1 MLTDIVKENLL
12 PKPRKCPECGYDGR
26 RSAIVKSQC
35 AVCNRISSAPA
46 KGLFHSII
54 ERLPT
59 FLLVCIAA
67 VTGFYASLVYSAA
80 PLTAEQHSSV
90 GSAIDLLEAKGFSD
104 EVFLLR
110 TAAAFRSNDNWLN
123 ASVEKENAFAA
134 TNFPFAIVT
143 LYPDFFERTTSNVER
158 AAILLHETKHIQ
170 GDDEK
175 AAYEFV
181 WRNRK
186 KLGWDGA
193 EFNSTEMWINVRKQT
208 AEFSPNLFI
217 CELNIANDCTDR
229 PRLPSDISR

>member
-1 MLTDIVKENLL
+1 MLTDTVKENSLL
-12 PKPRKCPECGYDGR
+12 KPRKCPECGYDGR
-26 RSAIVKSQC
+26 HREIAKSRC
-35 AVCNRISSAPA
+35 AVCNRGSGAPS
-46 KGLFHSII
+46 KGLFSSVIA
-54 ERLPT
+54 RLST
-59 FLLVCIAA
+59 FILVFIATVA
-67 VTGFYASLVYSAA
+67 GFYASLVHSAA
-80 PLTAEQHSSV
+80 PLTAEQHSTVS
-90 GSAIDLLEAKGFSD
+90 SAIDLLEAKGFSD

-110 TAAAFRSNDNWLN
+110 TTAAFRSNDNWLN

-143 LYPDFFERTTSNVER
+143 LYPEFFERTSSNVER

-186 KLGWDGA
+186 KLGWDGP
-193 EFNSTEMWINVRKQT
+193 EFNDTEMWINVRKQT

-217 CELNIANDCTDR
+217 CELNVANDCTDR
-229 PRLPSDISR
+229 SRLPSDISR

>member
-1 MLTDIVKENLL
+1 MLTDIVEENALL
-12 PKPRKCPECGYDGR
+12 KARKCPECGFDGR
-26 RSAIVKSQC
+26 RAGVGKRRC
-35 AVCNRISSAPA
+35 AVCNRGSSAPE
-46 KGLFHSII
+46 KNLFSSLIA
-54 ERLPT
+54 RLST
-59 FLLVCIAA
+59 FLLVCIATVA
-67 VTGFYASLVYSAA
+67 GFYASLVHSAA
-80 PLTAEQHSSV
+80 PLSAEQYSTVS
-90 GSAIDLLEAKGFSD
+90 SAIDLLEAKGFSD

-134 TNFPFAIVT
+134 TNFPFGIVT
-143 LYPDFFERTTSNVER
+143 LYPEFFERTSSNVER

-193 EFNSTEMWINVRKQT
+193 EFNGTEMWTNVRKQT
-208 AEFSPNLFI
+208 AEYSPNLFI
-217 CELNIANDCTDR
+217 CELNVGNDCTDR
-229 PRLPSDISR
+229 PRLASDLSR